1 MRFEQPETDAEVSVE
16 SLTVGRV
23 SWGTPREGAALW
35 LSPSTLRSTIRI
47 ALIVGT
53 LLSLIN
59 QGHVIAAGDA
69 STLTWIRVAANY
81 LIPWGVSSIGFLSAS
96 RREPA

>member
-1 MRFEQPETDAEVSVE
+1 MDAGANAVE
-16 SLTVGRV
+16 SMPTGGV
-23 SWGTPREGAALW
+23 SWATPREGMVLC
-35 LSPSTLRSTIRI
+35 LSPGTLRKTLRI

-59 QGHVIAAGDA
+59 QGHVIAAGEP
-69 STLTWIRVAANY
+69 STVTWIQVAANY
-81 LIPWGVSSIGFLSAS
+81 LIPWVVSSVGFLSAS

>member
-1 MRFEQPETDAEVSVE
+1 MNAGASVTE
-16 SLTVGRV
+16 SFAAGGV
-23 SWGTPREGAALW
+23 SWGTPWEGMVLC
-35 LSPSTLRSTIRI
+35 LSPRTLRKTLRI

-59 QGHVIAAGDA
+59 QGHVIAAGDTSA
-69 STLTWIRVAANY
+69 ITWIRVMANY
-81 LIPWGVSSIGFLSAS
+81 LIPWVVSSVGFLSAS